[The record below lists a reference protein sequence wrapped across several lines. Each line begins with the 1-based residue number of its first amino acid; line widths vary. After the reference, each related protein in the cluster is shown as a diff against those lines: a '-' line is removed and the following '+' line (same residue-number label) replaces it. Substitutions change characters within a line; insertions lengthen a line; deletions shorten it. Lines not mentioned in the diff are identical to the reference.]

1 VRTEEYAALRREA
14 SRQTVSTML
23 ALWLGMGSYRD
34 GDVPGFL
41 AEALPTLRAG
51 QETMAGVVAEYLG
64 TLAATV
70 AATTLAPLL
79 IPAALVTDLR
89 PVPAT
94 EVYTRPFRT
103 VWTALA
109 RGQDYPRAVQVGAD
123 RLARIAEMDMQAT
136 YAQANRVGMERLPDA
151 VRPEYW
157 RRVLVGAENCAMCV
171 IASTNRYR
179 RGDLNP
185 IHPGCD
191 CRVEPVLRGAD
202 DPLTPEREAALLRR
216 AQAAANELTGIT
228 DLGGRKVDFR
238 AITTNITAEHGEH
251 AAPLLVRPL
260 DRFTG
265 PENIPRDAR
274 VGGRPERKGR
284 DTPERG
290 ERRQDVDAG

>member
-1 VRTEEYAALRREA
+1 MTPEEYAALRRET

-23 ALWLGMGSYRD
+23 AVWLGLGAWRD
-34 GDVPGFL
+34 SDVPDFL
-41 AEALPTLRAG
+41 SEALPILRGG
-51 QETMAGVVAEYLG
+51 QATMAGVVGEFLG
-64 TLAATV
+64 TLAAATV
-70 AATTLAPLL
+70 ATTLAPLL

-89 PVPAT
+89 PVPT
-94 EVYTRPFRT
+94 GEVYTRPFRT
-103 VWTALA
+103 VWTALS
-109 RGQDYPRAVQVGAD
+109 RGQGITRAVQLGAE
-123 RLARIAEMDMQAT
+123 RLAKVAEMDMQAS
-136 YAQANRVGMERLPDA
+136 YAQANRLGMERLPA
-151 VRPEYW
+151 GAQPEYW
-157 RRVLVGAENCAMCV
+157 RRRLYGAENCAMCV
-171 IASTNRYR
+171 IAATNRYR

-191 CRVEPVLRGAD
+191 CYVEPVFSGGE

-216 AQAAANELTGIT
+216 AQAAASELTGVT

-284 DTPERG
+284 TPRNG
-290 ERRQDVDAG
+290 ERRQDDGAE